1 MFFCDSCLLCKAL
14 YMVFVLWWVLYKKT
28 SPAFDRPS
36 GRQLIAVVVDLIV
49 SHTKSITSDT
59 SGMSQFT
66 LAPSDSCLTKAKTEL
81 V

>member
-1 MFFCDSCLLCKAL
+1 
-14 YMVFVLWWVLYKKT
+14 MVSVLWWVLYKKT

-59 SGMSQFT
+59 SDTGMSQFT
-66 LAPSDSCLTKAKTEL
+66 LAPSTLYANL
-81 V
+81 VVFDLNWG